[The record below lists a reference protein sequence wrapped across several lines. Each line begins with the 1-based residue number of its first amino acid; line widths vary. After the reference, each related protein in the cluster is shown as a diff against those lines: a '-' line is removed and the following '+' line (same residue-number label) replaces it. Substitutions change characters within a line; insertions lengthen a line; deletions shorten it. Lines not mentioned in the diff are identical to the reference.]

1 MNPIRRSVANL
12 KPGDHVEGVTLLRK
26 QVDQRRRSE
35 TSALWRCRC
44 DCGATLSLYSRQ
56 IAEKQYVMCEDC
68 EKQARLAKSM
78 GFDGRRVDWAR
89 VIDMHYE
96 WIQQHRGVHYEP
108 SNRQA

>member
-12 KPGDHVEGVTLLRK
+12 NPGDHVEGVTLLHK
-26 QVDQRRRSE
+26 QVNQRSRS

-68 EKQARLAKSM
+68 EKQARLAKRM
-78 GFDGRRVDWAR
+78 GVNGRRVDWTR
-89 VIDMHYE
+89 VIDIHYE
-96 WIQQHRGVHYEP
+96 WIQQHRGM
-108 SNRQA
+108 AL

>member
-12 KPGDHVEGVTLLRK
+12 EPGDHVEGVTLLRK
-26 QVDQRRRSE
+26 QVNPRRRSE

-68 EKQARLAKSM
+68 EKQVRLAKRM
-78 GFDGRRVDWAR
+78 GVNGRRVDWAR

-96 WIQQHRGVHYEP
+96 WIQQHRGV
-108 SNRQA
+108 AL

>member
-12 KPGDHVEGVTLLRK
+12 KPGDHVEGVTILYK
-26 QVDQRRRSE
+26 QVNKRCRS
-35 TSALWRCRC
+35 TGALWRCRC

-68 EKQARLAKSM
+68 KKQARLATSM
-78 GFDGRRVDWAR
+78 GFNGRRVDWAR

-96 WIQQHRGVHYEP
+96 WIQQKRGVHYEQ
-108 SNRQA
+108 NRQA

>member
-1 MNPIRRSVANL
+1 MGTIRRSVANL
-12 KPGDHVEGVTLLRK
+12 EPGDHVEGVTLLHK
-26 QVDQRRRSE
+26 QVNPRSRS

-78 GFDGRRVDWAR
+78 GVNGRRVDWAR
-89 VIDMHYE
+89 VITMHYE
-96 WIQQHRGVHYEP
+96 WIQQHRGV
-108 SNRQA
+108 AL

>member
-1 MNPIRRSVANL
+1 MGTIRRSVANL
-12 KPGDHVEGVTLLRK
+12 EPGDHVEGVTLLRK
-26 QVDQRRRSE
+26 QVNQRSRS

-78 GFDGRRVDWAR
+78 GFNGRRVDWTR
-89 VIDMHYE
+89 VIAVHYE
-96 WIQQHRGVHYEP
+96 WIQQHRGV
-108 SNRQA
+108 AL

>member
-1 MNPIRRSVANL
+1 MGTIRRSVANL
-12 KPGDHVEGVTLLRK
+12 EPGDHVEGVTLLRK
-26 QVDQRRRSE
+26 QVKSQRRSE

-78 GFDGRRVDWAR
+78 GVNGRRVDWAR
-89 VIDMHYE
+89 VIDTHYE
-96 WIQQHRGVHYEP
+96 WIQQHRGV
-108 SNRQA
+108 AL